1 MGGAGNQCIFHSRA
15 MCQDIFVTKRTA
27 PNCRKSCAQYRYR
40 KCANPK
46 KNYATMMMTGG
57 VSLAH
62 SVGYLCQGH
71 IVVDS
76 KDFILFQPIERFYSF
91 STGER
96 RRRDLFTC

>member
-1 MGGAGNQCIFHSRA
+1 VSRYFRDKKNSEKVA
-15 MCQDIFVTKRTA
+15 RNTGTVSART
-27 PNCRKSCAQYRYR
+27 PPPQ
-40 KCANPK
+40 
-46 KNYATMMMTGG
+46 NYATMMMTGG

>member
-1 MGGAGNQCIFHSRA
+1 
-15 MCQDIFVTKRTA
+15 
-27 PNCRKSCAQYRYR
+27 
-40 KCANPK
+40 
-46 KNYATMMMTGG
+46 MMMTGG